1 MNRET
6 DAGWVDFILS
16 KIGLMLFAVFILIA
30 VAGIYPSFS
39 ERREAIAL
47 ENLASGIASKI
58 TEVAKSSISGNPY
71 NLTMAD
77 SAGGNYTLEISSEYV
92 SARDAQRRAAVNLI
106 MKVYPLPVNSTLGD
120 EKSLREYLASKY
132 GGDGTKNGTI
142 DLSSRENVRALFDG
156 LAKEASASP
165 YVANRSRPLTIEKI
179 EMNYGNGEVDTYVI
193 VYQ

>member
-16 KIGLMLFAVFILIA
+16 KMGLMLFAVFILIA

-47 ENLASGIASKI
+47 ENLASGVASKI

-77 SAGGNYTLEISSEYV
+77 SAGRNYTLEISSGYV
-92 SARDAQRRAAVNLI
+92 TAKDAQRRAAVGLVVKI
-106 MKVYPLPVNSTLGD
+106 YPLPVNRTLGD
-120 EKSLREYLASKY
+120 EKSLRGHLTSKY

-142 DLSSRENVRALFDG
+142 DLSSRENVRALFDA

-165 YVANRSRPLTIEKI
+165 YTVNQSRPLTIEKMEI
-179 EMNYGNGEVDTYVI
+179 NYEDGEPDTYVI